1 MLAIADRGRRGV
13 VVGVEEGGGDVGDEG
28 AVWDALSHTVYS
40 SLWAEEEC
48 QSKGNTW
55 STVNF
60 TLKNLASCTFLIF
73 HVTKLTFP
81 TV

>member
-28 AVWDALSHTVYS
+28 AVRDALSHTVYC
-40 SLWAEEEC
+40 SLWAEEES
-48 QSKGNTW
+48 QSKENTR

-60 TLKNLASCTFLIF
+60 TLRNLASCSLLIF
-73 HVTKLTFP
+73 HVTKITFP